1 MNAVEADF
9 WIELAHIEAE
19 VVLINN
25 VLGWEH
31 VATLPKAT
39 SLGTYSKKY

>member
-25 VLGWEH
+25 VLWLGACGN
-31 VATLPKAT
+31 VAKSVSYLTV
-39 SLGTYSKKY
+39 

>member
-19 VVLINN
+19 VVLIKN
-25 VLGWEH
+25 VLWLGVCGN
-31 VATLPKAT
+31 VAKSVSYLTA
-39 SLGTYSKKY
+39 

>member
-1 MNAVEADF
+1 MPSEEADF

-25 VLGWEH
+25 VLWMGVCGN
-31 VATLPKAT
+31 VAKSVSYLTV
-39 SLGTYSKKY
+39 

>member
-9 WIELAHIEAE
+9 WIALAHIEAE

-31 VATLPKAT
+31 VATLPKACRI
-39 SLGTYSKKY
+39 

>member
-1 MNAVEADF
+1 MPFVEADF

-25 VLGWEH
+25 VLWLGVCGN
-31 VATLPKAT
+31 VAKSDTVSYLT
-39 SLGTYSKKY
+39 V

>member
-25 VLGWEH
+25 VLWLGVCGN
-31 VATLPKAT
+31 VAKSVSYLTV
-39 SLGTYSKKY
+39 